1 MGYSISPS
9 TSDCYEGTTC
19 LINKLN
25 IRDEA
30 MLSDYETGLTIFK
43 SMALEKEPISST
55 FDFEHYKAIH
65 KYLFDELYDW
75 AGQTRTVNLSKKGTS
90 FADVDEIE
98 RIAEACF
105 KNLADKDYFR
115 NQEIA
120 DFIDDIVDFYCV
132 TNMLHPFREGNGRV
146 QRAFISQ
153 LIRFNGYDI
162 NFNEIDTDELMIAT
176 IQAANGVTDNL
187 KTIFTGAIIPQ
198 TNEDDE

>member
-1 MGYSISPS
+1 MGYSINSS
-9 TSDCYEGTTC
+9 TDNCYEGTSC

-25 IRDEA
+25 IKDEKILA
-30 MLSDYETGLTIFK
+30 EVEGRITFAKGTT
-43 SMALEKEPISST
+43 LEKEPTNST
-55 FDFEHYKAIH
+55 FDFQHYKAIH

-105 KNLADKDYFR
+105 KNLADNDYFR
-115 NQEIA
+115 NQEFA
-120 DFIDDIVDFYCV
+120 DFIDDIVDFYCI

-162 NFNEIDTDELMIAT
+162 NFNDIDTDELMIAT

-187 KTIFTGAIIPQ
+187 KAIFTGAIVPQ